1 MRIFSGIQPT
11 GAIHIGNYA
20 GALQNWVRLQDEHE
34 CIFCICDY
42 HALTTV
48 NDGERLRR
56 QVTEAAFDLLACG
69 LDLSKCRLFVQSQVP
84 EHTEL
89 SWILSCCASMG
100 ELSRMTQFK
109 EKSERSE
116 FVNAGLFTYPI
127 LMAADILLYKAE
139 LVPVGEDQLQ
149 HLEVARVFGRHF
161 NKVFGETFPEPKS
174 LLTAA
179 TRVMALNDP
188 TKKMSKSIAGSTIM
202 LTDSDDTIRKQI
214 KKAVTDVG
222 AQGEEMSPGVANLF
236 NLMRIFSPAETVKFF
251 EEQYQAGGLRYGDLK
266 KTLGDDIVAK
276 ISVIRERRNEL
287 AQNPEQ
293 VYEMLRQSS
302 IEVRKL
308 ARQTLDEV
316 REKVGYGPLRSF

>member
-20 GALQNWVRLQDEHE
+20 GAIQNWVRLQDEHE

-56 QVTEAAFDLLACG
+56 QVADAALDLLACG
-69 LDLSKCRLFVQSQVP
+69 LDVHKCRLFVQSQVP

-89 SWILSCCASMG
+89 AWILSCCASIG
-100 ELSRMTQFK
+100 ELNRMTQFK

-149 HLEVARVFGRHF
+149 HLEVARVFARHF
-161 NKVFGETFPEPKS
+161 NNVFGQTFPEPQS
-174 LLTAA
+174 RLTAA

-188 TKKMSKSIAGSTIM
+188 SKKMSKSIPGSTIM
-202 LTDSDDTIRKQI
+202 LTDSDEVIRRQI

-222 AQGEEMSPGVANLF
+222 GAGETMSPGVANLF
-236 NLMRIFSPAETVKFF
+236 NLLKIFSTPETVAFF
-251 EEQYQAGGLRYGDLK
+251 EEQYKEGALRYGDLK
-266 KTLGDDIVAK
+266 KTLGDDIAAK
-276 ISVIRERRNEL
+276 LSVIRERRQEL
-287 AQNPEQ
+287 AKDPGLVEDMLVDSAKQ
-293 VYEMLRQSS
+293 VRC
-302 IEVRKL
+302 L

-316 REKVGYGPLRSF
+316 REKVGYSPLKSC

>member
-56 QVTEAAFDLLACG
+56 QVYEAALDLLSCG
-69 LDLSKCRLFVQSQVP
+69 LDVKKCRLFVQSQVP

-89 SWILSCCASMG
+89 SWILSCCASIG
-100 ELSRMTQFK
+100 ELNRMTQFK

-116 FVNAGLFTYPI
+116 FINAGLFTYPI

-149 HLEVARVFGRHF
+149 HLEVARVFARHF
-161 NKVFGETFPEPKS
+161 NNVFGQTFPEPQS
-174 LLTAA
+174 RLTAA

-188 TKKMSKSIAGSTIM
+188 AKKMSKSIPGSTIM
-202 LTDSDDTIRKQI
+202 LTDSDDVIRKQI

-222 AQGEEMSPGVANLF
+222 GSGESMSPGVANLF
-236 NLMRIFSPAETVKFF
+236 NLLKIFSTPETVAFF
-251 EEQYQAGGLRYGDLK
+251 EEQFREGKLRYGDLK
-266 KTLGDDIVAK
+266 KTLGDDIAA
-276 ISVIRERRNEL
+276 RLGTFRQRRQEL
-287 AQNPEQ
+287 EGEPGLVQDILADSAAQ
-293 VYEMLRQSS
+293 
-302 IEVRKL
+302 VRKI

-316 REKVGYGPLRSF
+316 REKVGYSPLR

>member
-20 GALQNWVRLQDEHE
+20 GAIQNWVRLQDEHE

-56 QVTEAAFDLLACG
+56 QVADAALDLLACG
-69 LDLSKCRLFVQSQVP
+69 LDVHKCRLFVQSQVP

-89 SWILSCCASMG
+89 AWILSCCASIG
-100 ELSRMTQFK
+100 ELNRMTQFK

-149 HLEVARVFGRHF
+149 HLEVARVFARHF
-161 NKVFGETFPEPKS
+161 NNVFGQTFPEPQS
-174 LLTAA
+174 RLTAA

-188 TKKMSKSIAGSTIM
+188 AKKMSKSIPGSTIM
-202 LTDSDDTIRKQI
+202 LTDSDEVIRRQI

-222 AQGEEMSPGVANLF
+222 GAGETMSPGVANLF
-236 NLMRIFSPAETVKFF
+236 NLLKIFSSPETVAFF
-251 EEQYQAGGLRYGDLK
+251 EEQYKEGALRYGDLK
-266 KTLGDDIVAK
+266 KTLGDDIAAK
-276 ISVIRERRNEL
+276 LSVIRERRQEL
-287 AQNPEQ
+287 AKDPGLVEDMLVDSAKQ
-293 VYEMLRQSS
+293 VR
-302 IEVRKL
+302 RL

-316 REKVGYGPLRSF
+316 REKVGYSPIKSC

>member
-20 GALQNWVRLQDEHE
+20 GAIQNWVRLQDEHE

-56 QVTEAAFDLLACG
+56 QVYEAALDLLSCG
-69 LDLSKCRLFVQSQVP
+69 LDVKKCRLFVQSQVP

-89 SWILSCCASMG
+89 SWILSCCASIG
-100 ELSRMTQFK
+100 ELNRMTQFK

-116 FVNAGLFTYPI
+116 FINAGLFTYPI

-149 HLEVARVFGRHF
+149 HLEVARVFARHF
-161 NKVFGETFPEPKS
+161 NNVFGQTFPEPQS
-174 LLTAA
+174 RLTAA

-188 TKKMSKSIAGSTIM
+188 AKKMSKSIPGSTIM
-202 LTDSDDTIRKQI
+202 LTDSDDVIRKQI

-222 AQGEEMSPGVANLF
+222 GSGESMSPGVANLF
-236 NLMRIFSPAETVKFF
+236 NLLKIFSTPETVAFF
-251 EEQYQAGGLRYGDLK
+251 EEQFREGKLRYGDLK
-266 KTLGDDIVAK
+266 KTLGDDIAA
-276 ISVIRERRNEL
+276 RLGTFRQRRQEL
-287 AQNPEQ
+287 ESKPGLVKDILADSAAQ
-293 VYEMLRQSS
+293 
-302 IEVRKL
+302 VRKI

-316 REKVGYGPLRSF
+316 REKVGYSPLR

>member
-20 GALQNWVRLQDEHE
+20 GAIQNWVRMQDEHE

-56 QVTEAAFDLLACG
+56 QVYEAALDLLACG
-69 LDLSKCRLFVQSQVP
+69 LDTEKCRLFVQSQVP

-89 SWILSCCASMG
+89 AWILSCCASMG
-100 ELSRMTQFK
+100 ELNRMTQFK
-109 EKSERSE
+109 EKSESNE

-149 HLEVARVFGRHF
+149 HLEVARVFARHF
-161 NKVFGETFPEPKS
+161 NNVFGETFPEPQS
-174 LLTAA
+174 RLTAA

-188 TKKMSKSIAGSTIM
+188 SKKMSKSIAGSTIM
-202 LTDSDDTIRKQI
+202 LTDDDATIKRQI

-222 AQGEEMSPGVANLF
+222 GTGETMSPGVANLF
-236 NLMRIFSPAETVKFF
+236 NLLKIFSSPETVAHF
-251 EEQYQAGGLRYGDLK
+251 EEQYKAGALRYGDLK
-266 KTLGDDIVAK
+266 KTLGEDVAAK
-276 ISVIRERRNEL
+276 LGVIRERRQAL
-287 AQNPEQ
+287 AADPDRVYAILDDSARQ
-293 VYEMLRQSS
+293 VR
-302 IEVRKL
+302 RL
-308 ARQTLDEV
+308 ARVTLDEV
-316 REKVGYGPLRSF
+316 REKVGYSPLHSF

>member
-20 GALQNWVRLQDEHE
+20 GAIQNWVRLQDEHE

-56 QVTEAAFDLLACG
+56 QVADAALDLLACG
-69 LDLSKCRLFVQSQVP
+69 LDVKKCRLFVQSQVP

-89 SWILSCCASMG
+89 AWILSCCASIG
-100 ELSRMTQFK
+100 ELNRMTQFK

-149 HLEVARVFGRHF
+149 HLEVARVFARHF
-161 NKVFGETFPEPKS
+161 NNVFGQTFPEPQS
-174 LLTAA
+174 RLTAA

-188 TKKMSKSIAGSTIM
+188 AKKMSKSIPGSTIM
-202 LTDSDDTIRKQI
+202 LTDSDEVIRRQI

-222 AQGEEMSPGVANLF
+222 GAGESMSPGVANLF
-236 NLMRIFSPAETVKFF
+236 NLLKIFSSAETVEFF
-251 EEQYQAGGLRYGDLK
+251 DEQYKAGALRYGDLK
-266 KTLGDDIVAK
+266 KTLAEDMVVKLSA
-276 ISVIRERRNEL
+276 IRERRQEL
-287 AQNPEQ
+287 AQDPGMVDDILTDCAKQ
-293 VYEMLRQSS
+293 VR
-302 IEVRKL
+302 RL

-316 REKVGYGPLRSF
+316 REKVGYSPVKSW

>member
-11 GAIHIGNYA
+11 GAIHIGNYS

-56 QVTEAAFDLLACG
+56 QVYEAALDLLSCG
-69 LDLSKCRLFVQSQVP
+69 LDLNKCRLFVQSQVP

-89 SWILSCCASMG
+89 SWILSCCASLG

-149 HLEVARVFGRHF
+149 HLEVARVFARHF
-161 NKVFGETFPEPKS
+161 NNVFGATFPEPQS
-174 LLTAA
+174 RLTAA

-188 TKKMSKSIAGSTIM
+188 TKKMSKSIPGSTIM
-202 LTDSDDTIRKQI
+202 LTDSDDVIRKQI

-222 AQGEEMSPGVANLF
+222 GSGESMSPGVANLF
-236 NLMRIFSPAETVKFF
+236 NLLKIFSAPETVAFF
-251 EEQYQAGGLRYGDLK
+251 EEQHKNGTLRYGDLK

-276 ISVIRERRNEL
+276 LSVFRERRQALDADPNKVYDLL
-287 AQNPEQ
+287 AE
-293 VYEMLRQSS
+293 SS
-302 IEVRKL
+302 RAVRKL

-316 REKVGYGPLRSF
+316 RDKVGYSPLRSF

>member
-20 GALQNWVRLQDEHE
+20 GAIQNWVRLQDEHE

-56 QVTEAAFDLLACG
+56 QVAEAALDLLACG
-69 LDLSKCRLFVQSQVP
+69 LDTEKCRLFVQSQVP

-89 SWILSCCASMG
+89 AWILSCCASMG
-100 ELSRMTQFK
+100 ELNRMTQFK
-109 EKSERSE
+109 EKSEHTD
-116 FVNAGLFTYPI
+116 FINAGLFTYPI

-149 HLEVARVFGRHF
+149 HLEVARVFARHF
-161 NKVFGETFPEPKS
+161 NNVFGQTFPEPQS
-174 LLTAA
+174 RLTAA

-188 TKKMSKSIAGSTIM
+188 SKKMSKSIPGSTIM
-202 LTDSDDTIRKQI
+202 LTDSDEVIRRQI

-222 AQGEEMSPGVANLF
+222 GAGEAMSPGVANLF
-236 NLMRIFSPAETVKFF
+236 NLLKIFSASETVEFF
-251 EEQYQAGGLRYGDLK
+251 EEQYKSGSLRYGDLK
-266 KTLGDDIVAK
+266 KTLGDDIAAK
-276 ISVIRERRNEL
+276 LGVIRERRAEL
-287 AQNPEQ
+287 AKDPDLVEDMLNDSAKQ
-293 VYEMLRQSS
+293 VR
-302 IEVRKL
+302 RL
-308 ARQTLDEV
+308 ARTTLDEV
-316 REKVGYGPLRSF
+316 REKVGYSPIKSC